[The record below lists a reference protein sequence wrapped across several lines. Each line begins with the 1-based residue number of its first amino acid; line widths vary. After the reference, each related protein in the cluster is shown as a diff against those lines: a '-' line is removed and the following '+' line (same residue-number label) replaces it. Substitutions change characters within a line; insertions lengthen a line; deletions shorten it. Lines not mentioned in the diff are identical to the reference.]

1 MCNKLNRIIK
11 MKVRHVFKH
20 FNVKIKISSL
30 EIIMN
35 KFDNILKDIT
45 YKIKNNKGDT
55 INYNIVKKIIYKSNI
70 MKKWYNKVIMM
81 DFKFKKIKKL
91 VNIKLFNLL
100 LILYNKIY
108 KNNYNK
114 IKK

>member
-1 MCNKLNRIIK
+1 

-55 INYNIVKKIIYKSNI
+55 INYNIVKKIIQ
-70 MKKWYNKVIMM
+70 
-81 DFKFKKIKKL
+81 F
-91 VNIKLFNLL
+91 
-100 LILYNKIY
+100 
-108 KNNYNK
+108 
-114 IKK
+114 